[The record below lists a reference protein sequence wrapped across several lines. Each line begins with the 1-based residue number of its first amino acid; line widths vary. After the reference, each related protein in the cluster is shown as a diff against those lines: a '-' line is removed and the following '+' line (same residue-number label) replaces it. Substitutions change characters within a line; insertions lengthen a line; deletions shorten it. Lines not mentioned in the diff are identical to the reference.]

1 MPQNMYMYVAEPG
14 NIRRIPGEGQL
25 ATPNCLPS
33 WLQLW
38 LVCLA
43 TYFRVQER
51 PDIQDVGHF
60 AARIVDKSNAT
71 IDGNR
76 RGNQCQKSMQ
86 NRSWGASRGA
96 KIDPKIAPGSV
107 PGHPAAP
114 KELPGTIRTVADA
127 PRECPGSV
135 PGAPGGSPRAPRDDQ
150 KDSQARSGTR
160 RGNQN
165 RRRVASGSEKIEFFS
180 HNTFE
185 KASWNDFS
193 SIFVGFRLF
202 CKI

>member
-1 MPQNMYMYVAEPG
+1 MYMYVAEPG
-14 NIRRIPGEGQL
+14 NIRRIPGEGGGQL

-76 RGNQCQKSMQ
+76 RKNWSQSMQ
-86 NRSWGASRGA
+86 NRSQGVSVAA
-96 KIDPKIAPGSV
+96 KIDPK
-107 PGHPAAP
+107 
-114 KELPGTIRTVADA
+114 
-127 PRECPGSV
+127 
-135 PGAPGGSPRAPRDDQ
+135 
-150 KDSQARSGTR
+150 
-160 RGNQN
+160 
-165 RRRVASGSEKIEFFS
+165 
-180 HNTFE
+180 
-185 KASWNDFS
+185 
-193 SIFVGFRLF
+193 
-202 CKI
+202 